1 MQNNDRFSNVE
12 TTDENTRAIRD
23 KELKSRQKRKKYLLM
38 IISFVMAVAM
48 WMYVVNDENPVIKQ
62 SFYNVEIE
70 FLNKGILEKKG
81 LVMTGSDVNTVKVT
95 LEGKRS
101 KLKNIESEDIVA
113 YVDVSE
119 YEAGENYVDVKINVP
134 YSTELSAVNPSQ
146 VKLRIEKITS
156 SEKDI
161 KVSFKGNVDDGYE
174 AHASELSADKMTVSG
189 ASSSISKVSY
199 LSAVVDAST
208 LTTEESIKSIY
219 LTPVDKNGKKVL
231 GVTLTSEKID
241 VTAILYGLKS
251 VPLVTSTSGKPAAGY
266 ELSSFEAP
274 ATVLISG
281 PDDELEQLTS
291 VIAKSVNI
299 EGLSA
304 SKEFDLKISL
314 PDTVTLAN
322 KQKTVT
328 GKANISKAS
337 VSSKEFT
344 YNADSVKLEYV
355 PDGMSA
361 SVSGELPL
369 TVTGTGSQLKNV
381 EASDFTLSADCSH
394 LSEGKHTVKLKV
406 TLSENAK
413 TQGVKTNSLSAEIKL
428 QAVVNE

>member
-394 LSEGKHTVKLKV
+394 L
-406 TLSENAK
+406 
-413 TQGVKTNSLSAEIKL
+413 
-428 QAVVNE
+428 

>member
-174 AHASELSADKMTVSG
+174 AHASELSVDKMTVSG

-291 VIAKSVNI
+291 VIAKSVNR
-299 EGLSA
+299 
-304 SKEFDLKISL
+304 
-314 PDTVTLAN
+314 
-322 KQKTVT
+322 
-328 GKANISKAS
+328 
-337 VSSKEFT
+337 
-344 YNADSVKLEYV
+344 
-355 PDGMSA
+355 
-361 SVSGELPL
+361 
-369 TVTGTGSQLKNV
+369 GTFG
-381 EASDFTLSADCSH
+381 
-394 LSEGKHTVKLKV
+394 
-406 TLSENAK
+406 
-413 TQGVKTNSLSAEIKL
+413 I
-428 QAVVNE
+428 